1 MSSINSSR
9 STFLLRLEPIEPS
22 STYVHISFV
31 SIATVLGGIC
41 ADTATQSL
49 RTGCKHTSRMSKTVL
64 LYRFQSK
71 QERRSRRVDASV
83 RKDTPSLIGSQ
94 EHFAGDRYTGLPRAV
109 EGGWGRRLGPAAGHH
124 QDTTI
129 TFTLRPEKSFAVLS
143 QAKSRCPRQAA
154 AYYSGT
160 KSFTPRPPNFRF
172 GKVSSKQRRLTRR
185 GAHLLKEETR
195 GGMRQR
201 GGQCLLYN
209 GMFQSQKGVE
219 IYFINKSLTYVEQ
232 P

>member
-1 MSSINSSR
+1 MR
-9 STFLLRLEPIEPS
+9 SLRHDD
-22 STYVHISFV
+22 VVISFV
-31 SIATVLGGIC
+31 VDLIC
-41 ADTATQSL
+41 
-49 RTGCKHTSRMSKTVL
+49 RPYK
-64 LYRFQSK
+64 
-71 QERRSRRVDASV
+71 RRSRRVDASV